1 MFINRKN
8 KKVHELNDLLKG
20 RPALRVS
27 ICTGEKTAGFIDNE
41 TGRFHDLYL
50 ITDQRELE
58 AFCRKAGTTPEE
70 IEKVY

>member
-1 MFINRKN
+1 MFNRKN
-8 KKVHELNDLLKG
+8 KGEKSNINDLLKG

-41 TGRFHDLYL
+41 TGHFHDLYL
-50 ITDQRELE
+50 ITTQKELE
-58 AFCRKAGTTPEE
+58 AFCKKAGTTPEE